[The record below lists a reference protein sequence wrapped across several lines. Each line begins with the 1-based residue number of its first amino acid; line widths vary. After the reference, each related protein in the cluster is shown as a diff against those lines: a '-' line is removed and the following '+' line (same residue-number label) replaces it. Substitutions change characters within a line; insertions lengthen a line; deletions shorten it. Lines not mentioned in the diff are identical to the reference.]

1 MIAQP
6 PRHLRSTA
14 LWQAIRERPQSLF
27 VGSFFTL
34 VPIVQYAIFTLL
46 ILPHFQNQDFERI
59 RTVGKA
65 ARGEVTRIE
74 IVRNFTVNGD
84 HPKRVFSRYKA
95 DGAERDASMETLSAE
110 EVSKWQKGQP
120 IEVRYLGGRG
130 RRSSDWSPSHF
141 PSPSRS
147 CCLHRS
153 SRLFFW
159 ACRFSPMVSRGRFEN
174 TDS

>member
-74 IVRNFTVNGD
+74 IVRNFTVNGYYQNGLL
-84 HPKRVFSRYKA
+84 PLQS
-95 DGAERDASMETLSAE
+95 
-110 EVSKWQKGQP
+110 
-120 IEVRYLGGRG
+120 
-130 RRSSDWSPSHF
+130 
-141 PSPSRS
+141 
-147 CCLHRS
+147 
-153 SRLFFW
+153 
-159 ACRFSPMVSRGRFEN
+159 
-174 TDS
+174 